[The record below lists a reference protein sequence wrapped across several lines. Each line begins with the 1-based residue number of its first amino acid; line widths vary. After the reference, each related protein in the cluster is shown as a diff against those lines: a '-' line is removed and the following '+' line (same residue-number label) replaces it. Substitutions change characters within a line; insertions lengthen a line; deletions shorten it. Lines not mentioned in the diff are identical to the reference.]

1 MEQTQFLQR
10 QDLQSLVDVLIAEG
24 YRVLGPQVRD
34 AAIVYDELADVSHL
48 PVGVHDQQSPG
59 QYHLNRSQSQ
69 RSFAWANGPQALK
82 PLLFTAREVL
92 WRAERDAEGKINFVQ
107 AQAALQKTAVIGVRS
122 CDLAAMRIQD
132 QVFLEQQYQDE
143 NYRARREGLFTVA
156 VNCSHP
162 AETCFCASTGDGPTA
177 KSGYDLLLTELDEG
191 FLVTAG
197 SEAGKQIFIQL
208 PLELASDQQHFAAGE
223 QALHAE
229 QVQIRKL
236 PQAGLA
242 DKLLANLDHPRWRE
256 VAERCLSCGNCTM
269 VCPTCFCHKEV
280 EQPQLDGQTTE
291 HLREWDSCFTQG
303 HSYIHGTVIRED
315 TEKRYRQ
322 WLTHKLATW
331 LQQFGNSGC
340 VGCGRCISW
349 CPAAIDLT
357 EEAAAIVGGE
367 NG

>member
-1 MEQTQFLQR
+1 MKQAQFLQR
-10 QDLQSLVDVLIAEG
+10 QDLQMLIDVLVAEG
-24 YRVLGPQVRD
+24 YRCLAPQVHD
-34 AAIVYDELADVSHL
+34 GAIVYDVLADVSHL
-48 PVGVHDQQSPG
+48 PVGVHDQQLPG
-59 QYHLNRSQSQ
+59 QYHLKRSQTQ

-82 PLLFTAREVL
+82 PLLFSASEVL
-92 WRAERDAEGKINFVQ
+92 WSAERDAEGKINFVQ
-107 AQAALQKTAVIGVRS
+107 AKPAAQKTAVIGVRS
-122 CDLAAMRIQD
+122 CDLAAVRIQD
-132 QVFLEQQYQDE
+132 QVFLEQQHKDE
-143 NYRARREGLFTVA
+143 NYQARREALFTVA

-162 AETCFCASTGDGPTA
+162 AETCFCVSTGDGPTA

-191 FLVTAG
+191 YLIASGSKAG
-197 SEAGKQIFIQL
+197 QQVMAQL
-208 PLELASDQQHFAAGE
+208 PLDQASDQQHFAAGE

-229 QVQIRKL
+229 QVQTRKL
-236 PQAGLA
+236 PQVGLA
-242 DKLLANLDHPRWRE
+242 EKLLANLDHPRWQQ

-269 VCPTCFCHKEV
+269 VCPTCFCHKET
-280 EQPQLDGQTTE
+280 EQPQLDGHATE

-357 EEAAAIVGGE
+357 EEANVIAGTE
-367 NG
+367 ND